1 MNKLWIRNG
10 KFVSDEYGRPLVCP
24 ICPCVTCEE
33 KIEWL
38 RHLAT
43 VYGGTF
49 YGEGYIR
56 TPDIEELF
64 APAVEV
70 FQAAMIYAVTVNEV
84 TTLYI
89 ITVGCGDDCPLGK
102 RVLRDRESY
111 IEKDGVCE
119 CPSLA
124 TFIENA
130 QFAGY
135 EVFGE
140 SVLIAREP
148 NPYNWGFY
156 KVRACYFDTNKNDWI
171 GYDCFSCRAID
182 FSGIVWYGPGHNAL
196 RFDHACDDCFDIR
209 SFILGNP
216 EQFGLIEYQYGSH
229 TCYESN
235 GIRHVFSISGLGEV
249 KTEDIN
255 IVSYV
260 DYRVLIALF
269 EQNGQRFLF
278 GFQPG
283 PWDVQ
288 PLPWGVPYYRGGRRV
303 DVPSDTVLSGYA
315 KLLRYWKYSEVGGYD
330 NDPCIAGNTLLV
342 MTYAP
347 YELTEKKFLTEE
359 EAIDWSNQLIPIEDH
374 YTAIFSNMHTSG
386 WWYGSETLDRREQD
400 CDAKEIEYHQPYYD
414 PRYNRWIAYKARYR
428 YVSYCLRF
436 LRTNRG
442 IMMLDG
448 SMLES
453 ITTPP
458 KEYFVSCTNNGISDI
473 DEWGTTLNTK
483 YGKDGRWDDYH
494 PEDYTCPE
502 IDPEEFE

>member
-10 KFVSDEYGRPLVCP
+10 KFVSDEYGRPIICP
-24 ICPCVTCEE
+24 ICPCSTCEE
-33 KIEWL
+33 KIAWL
-38 RHLAT
+38 QHLAT
-43 VYGGTF
+43 VYSGTF

-56 TPDIEELF
+56 TPDIEELV
-64 APAVEV
+64 APVVEV
-70 FQAAMIYAVTVNEV
+70 FQAAMIYAVTVNGV
-84 TTLYI
+84 TTRYI
-89 ITVGCGDDCPLGK
+89 ITVGCGEDCPLGK
-102 RVLRDRESY
+102 RILYTRESY

-130 QFAGY
+130 EFAGY

-148 NPYNWGFY
+148 NRGNWGFT
-156 KVRACYFDTNKNDWI
+156 KIRACYFDANKNDWI
-171 GYDCFSCRAID
+171 GYECLSCGAID
-182 FSGIVWYGPGHNAL
+182 FSGSVLYGPGHNAF

-216 EQFGLIEYQYGSH
+216 EQFGLIESQYGSH

-235 GIRHVFSISGLGEV
+235 GIRHVFSLKGLGEV

-269 EQNGQRFLF
+269 EQSGQRFLF
-278 GFQPG
+278 GFIPGPLFGSQPG
-283 PWDVQ
+283 PW
-288 PLPWGVPYYRGGRRV
+288 VPYYRGGRRI
-303 DVPSDTVLSGYA
+303 DVSSDTVLSGYA
-315 KLLRYWKYSEVGGYD
+315 KLLTFWKDDKDGLFD

-342 MTYAP
+342 STYFQP
-347 YELTEKKFLTEE
+347 IEQKFLTEE
-359 EAIDWSNQLIPIEDH
+359 EAIGWSNQLMPIEDH
-374 YTAIFSNMHTSG
+374 YTAMFSNLHRSG
-386 WWYGSETLDRREQD
+386 WETGAETLDRREQD
-400 CDAKEIEYHQPYYD
+400 CDAKEIKYHQPYYD
-414 PRYNRWIAYKARYR
+414 PRYNRWIASKAGYS
-428 YVSYCLRF
+428 YMSYCLRF

-442 IMMLDG
+442 ILMLDG

-458 KEYFVSCTNNGISDI
+458 KEYFVSCTDNGIFNI
-473 DEWGTTLNTK
+473 DDQWVTMPNTK
-483 YGKDGRWDDYH
+483 YGKDGIYDDYH
-494 PEDYTCPE
+494 PEDFTCPE
-502 IDPEEFE
+502 VDPEEFV

>member
-1 MNKLWIRNG
+1 MSRLWIRNG
-10 KFVSDEYGRPLVCP
+10 KFVSDEYGRPIVCP

-33 KIEWL
+33 KIAWL
-38 RHLAT
+38 QHLAT

-56 TPDIEELF
+56 TPDVDGLV
-64 APAVEV
+64 APETQV
-70 FQAAMIYAVTVNEV
+70 FQAAVVYTITVNDIPTQYV
-84 TTLYI
+84 
-89 ITVGCGDDCPLGK
+89 ITVGCGVDCPLGK
-102 RVLRDRESY
+102 RVLLPRESY
-111 IEKDGVCE
+111 VEKDGVCK

-130 QFAGY
+130 EFGGH

-148 NPYNWGFY
+148 NRGNWGFY

-171 GYDCFSCRAID
+171 GYECLSCGAID
-182 FSGIVWYGPGHNAL
+182 FSRNVLYGPGHNAL
-196 RFDHACDDCFDIR
+196 RFDGACDDCLDIR
-209 SFILGNP
+209 SIILGNP

-235 GIRHVFSISGLGEV
+235 GIRHVFSLKGFNEV
-249 KTEDIN
+249 RGEDIN
-255 IVSYV
+255 LVSYV

-283 PWDVQ
+283 PWVIS
-288 PLPWGVPYYRGGRRV
+288 YYRGGRRV
-303 DVPSDTVLSGYA
+303 DVSSDTVLSGYA
-315 KLLRYWKYSEVGGYD
+315 KLLRYWKHDKDGLFD

-342 MTYAP
+342 MVVAV
-347 YELTEKKFLTEE
+347 EGEQKFLTEE
-359 EAIDWSNQLIPIEDH
+359 DAIDWSNQLIPIEDH
-374 YTAIFSNMHTSG
+374 YTSMYSNMHTSG
-386 WWYGSETLDRREQD
+386 WWHDSETLDRREQD
-400 CDAKEIEYHQPYYD
+400 CDAKEIKYYQPYYD
-414 PRYNRWIAYKARYR
+414 PRYNRWMARRAGYR
-428 YVSYCLRF
+428 YASYCLRF

-458 KEYFVSCTNNGISDI
+458 KEYFVSCTNNGIGDI
-473 DEWGTTLNTK
+473 DGQWVTLLNTK
-483 YGKDGRWDDYH
+483 YGKDGRFDDYH
-494 PEDYTCPE
+494 PEDFTCPE